1 MTEEERKKFLEEFAD
16 EDDLEESEIRTDV
29 ISKEVT
35 DEILSEII
43 NVSKETIV
51 EAKKERDKKALFE
64 TAKNFFCSAKEECD
78 EFDIRCKTRKE
89 GFKMS
94 KFKDLEEKMEGI
106 EPGVYVIGAESN
118 VGKSA
123 FLMNIF
129 YDLCSTES
137 NKLYGLYIAI
147 DDQKDDIYA
156 RVIAMNKRIP
166 IGCVSKPLRYEAK
179 KNENSADIDEIDDW
193 LEEREIGIKE
203 LSENMHFRVMDG
215 NDTYDDNDEL
225 KYPGMKTVEDIEDF
239 IIGYRDFVK
248 SLDPENEVAIAIDAL
263 DDLRFK
269 NERGMDENT
278 RMSEISKSIKR
289 WKNQYKI
296 PIFVNKHLRK
306 LNQTKRPVLDAVKST
321 IEIIYDANIVW
332 LLHNDVSK
340 SGQAATVFYTDY
352 DSIEKMPVMEVNWS
366 KNKKSSYKGTMFFT
380 FTPNFSRIEEVDEE
394 TARRYMDI
402 ISGTSID

>member
-1 MTEEERKKFLEEFAD
+1 
-16 EDDLEESEIRTDV
+16 
-29 ISKEVT
+29 
-35 DEILSEII
+35 
-43 NVSKETIV
+43 
-51 EAKKERDKKALFE
+51 
-64 TAKNFFCSAKEECD
+64 
-78 EFDIRCKTRKE
+78 
-89 GFKMS
+89 
-94 KFKDLEEKMEGI
+94 
-106 EPGVYVIGAESN
+106 
-118 VGKSA
+118 
-123 FLMNIF
+123 
-129 YDLCSTES
+129 
-137 NKLYGLYIAI
+137 
-147 DDQKDDIYA
+147 
-156 RVIAMNKRIP
+156 MNKRIP